1 MTGKLELPGFSV
13 KGITETDKSGENEVC
28 SQAETLYFR
37 FGLHVG
43 KFKCL
48 SLSKITFKKGN
59 IYLHILLFN

>member
-28 SQAETLYFR
+28 SQAETLYFK

-43 KFKCL
+43 
-48 SLSKITFKKGN
+48 S
-59 IYLHILLFN
+59 